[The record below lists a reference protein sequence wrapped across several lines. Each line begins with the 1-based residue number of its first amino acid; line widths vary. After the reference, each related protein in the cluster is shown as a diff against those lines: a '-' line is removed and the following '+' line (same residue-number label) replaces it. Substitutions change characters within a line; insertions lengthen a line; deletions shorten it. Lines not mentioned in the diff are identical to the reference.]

1 MAGSLIKIDE
11 EIVTSAIASVTLTG
25 IDSTYDV
32 YMLQIA
38 NALPSVNAGL
48 FIRATESGIANSTA
62 NYDYAQKSLRTDVAF
77 SNVSNTNQNQWWLS
91 FANVG
96 TSQGENGT
104 VFIFNANN
112 SSEYTFFTTE
122 PSSFTS
128 SSVLYGGQGGAV
140 FTVTSTVDGVYL
152 AFNNSANITSGTFT
166 LYGLKKS

>member
-11 EIVTSAIASVTLTG
+11 EIVTSAVASVTLTG

-32 YMLQIA
+32 YMLQVA

-48 FIRATESGIANSTA
+48 FIRATESGTANSTA
-62 NYDYAQKSLRTDVAF
+62 NYDYAFKTIRSDTTF
-77 SNVSNTNQNQWWLS
+77 GNVSNTNQNQWWLS
-91 FANVG
+91 FALVG
-96 TSQGENGT
+96 TSQGENGN

-128 SSVLYGGQGGAV
+128 SSALFGGQGGAV
-140 FTVTSTVDGVYL
+140 YTQTSTVDGVYL
-152 AFNNSANITSGTFT
+152 AFNNSANIASGEFK
-166 LYGLKKS
+166 LYGIKK